1 MEKQVN
7 DKSVDL
13 VMESTIKI
21 LEITKE
27 DGAKPFLAVF
37 NVISE
42 IYLSALTRGYED
54 ALELFQ
60 EKIDEQKESISN
72 RN

>member
-1 MEKQVN
+1 M
-7 DKSVDL
+7 S
-13 VMESTIKI
+13 KI
-21 LEITKE
+21 SPLLIIIFASFPTSIEPVLSSMPNI
-27 DGAKPFLAVF
+27 LAVF